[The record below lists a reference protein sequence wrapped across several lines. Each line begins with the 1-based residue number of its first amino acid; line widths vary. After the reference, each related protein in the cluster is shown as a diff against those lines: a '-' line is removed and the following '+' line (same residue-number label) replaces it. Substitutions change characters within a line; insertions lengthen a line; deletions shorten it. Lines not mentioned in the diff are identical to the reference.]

1 MIEDSLKGRIIQDDN
16 RKWVKGHEYY
26 FHDKD
31 YILVEIKE
39 VEQCTNS

>member
-1 MIEDSLKGRIIQDDN
+1 MTNDI

-31 YILVEIKE
+31 YILVDIREIL
-39 VEQCTNS
+39 